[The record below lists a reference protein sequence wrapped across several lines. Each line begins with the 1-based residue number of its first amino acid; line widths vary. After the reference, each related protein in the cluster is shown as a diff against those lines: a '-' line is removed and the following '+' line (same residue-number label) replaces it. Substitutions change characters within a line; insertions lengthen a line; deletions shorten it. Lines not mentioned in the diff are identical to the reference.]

1 MEKLDIINLIEL
13 NPITKLSNTFNNKLL
28 NKIKEQFTDVQ
39 QQLFISS
46 FYCYLNYNQTTDFV
60 IDLDNIWQW
69 LGFSQKIRAKEL
81 LEKNFMLDND
91 YKSLLHNLTG
101 QKKDGRGG
109 HNKET
114 IMLNIKTF
122 KLFCIKASTKK
133 AHEIHEYFIKLEELL
148 HDVILEESN
157 ELKMQ
162 LTKKNIE
169 IEVNKKELSL
179 KNHKTFIQA
188 YNNKNVVYIY
198 KLNEI
203 DDKIVI
209 KIGSTQSIK
218 DRSTNI
224 STVFDLPHIFLIQ
237 VVQSDN
243 HVKFERFLHN
253 HVFIKKYNYPI
264 EMKNKKLSTETYLVN
279 QEELD
284 EILKIIDMNKNQF
297 ENKDNILVEEIRLK
311 TEETRKINETISL
324 GKEIVSLEKE
334 KIILKQKELGNYLHE
349 FEKCNVTNDDI
360 LVAFGTNK
368 LPQPIIEPV
377 STIDSNITTCN
388 YMIKER
394 KYGKRIPKIYQYN
407 PSDLKNPIKVFDS
420 PTEVERELEN
430 ISLSQLKRSATDN
443 TIYKNFR
450 WLSLN
455 RTEKL
460 PESIPETKVTKHK
473 SPDIKYIAMIDIK
486 KTKIM
491 EVFASQKQAVE
502 ARNMKSK
509 SFTRAIQNDSI
520 SSGHY
525 WKFFEDCSEEMKEA
539 FLLTSKLPEKYAP
552 TSGKRVEQIDPKT
565 NNVIATYYSNREI
578 CKKFQMSVLSLKKA
592 SETGNL
598 HHGYKWKIIH

>member
-1 MEKLDIINLIEL
+1 MEKLDIINLIES

-81 LEKNFMLDND
+81 LEKNFMLNND
-91 YKSLLHNLTG
+91 YKSLLHNLVK

-133 AHEIHEYFIKLEELL
+133 AREIHEYFIKLEELL
-148 HDVILEESN
+148 QDVILEESN

-169 IEVNKKELSL
+169 IEVNKKELAL

-203 DDKIVI
+203 NNKIVI

-253 HVFIKKYNYPI
+253 HEFVKKYNHPI

-284 EILKIIDMNKNQF
+284 EILKIIDCNKNQF
-297 ENKDNILVEEIRLK
+297 ENKDNILIEEIRLK
-311 TEETRKINETISL
+311 TEETRKINETLSL

-334 KIILKQKELGNYLHE
+334 KIILKQKEL
-349 FEKCNVTNDDI
+349 DDRTLLVPSSPTI
-360 LVAFGTNK
+360 L
-368 LPQPIIEPV
+368 IEPL

-394 KYGKRIPKIYQYN
+394 KYGKRIPKIYQYI
-407 PSDLKNPIKVFDS
+407 PSDLKNPVKVFES
-420 PTEVERELEN
+420 PTEVERQLEN
-430 ISLSQLKRSATDN
+430 ISLSQLKRSAN
-443 TIYKNFR
+443 EHTIYKNFR

-455 RTEKL
+455 RTEKV

-491 EVFASQKQAVE
+491 EVFSNQKRAIE

-552 TSGKRVEQIDPKT
+552 ISGKRVEQIDPKT

-598 HHGYKWKIIH
+598 HHGYKWKIVK